1 VHSSDIHIQISLS
14 VESAPAAS
22 AGRDWAEEFGIAMF
36 LTSVTEKPSFVAEI
50 YTFAGRDRAGVG
62 AGVAL
67 HMLPASWSVRR
78 LWLKSVLG
86 LILREIGLS
95 GKGILFLAVGLC
107 TCEWWLLLFHNSAW
121 GR

>member
-1 VHSSDIHIQISLS
+1 MRIQISLS

-22 AGRDWAEEFGIAMF
+22 AGRDSAEEFGIAMF
-36 LTSVTEKPSFVAEI
+36 LTFVTEKPSFVAEI
-50 YTFAGRDRAGVG
+50 YAFAGRNVANVG

-86 LILREIGLS
+86 LILHEIGLS
-95 GKGILFLAVGLC
+95 GKGNLFLAVGPC
-107 TCEWWLLLFHNSAW
+107 ACEWWLLLFHNNAW
-121 GR
+121 RR